1 MPGDSLAVSLFNQL
15 LGQYNGSIIGIEQ
28 GSIKIGQELFF
39 PIAAVSIAVLG
50 INRLLSK
57 NVDAVETNIELI
69 RLIIYVNVFYLFIT
83 QFPQLLQ
90 VIVNSFKQAAFYM
103 GKMIGQNT
111 GASANSSFIVATN
124 PGAILNQGVGIAS
137 TILSL
142 SVKKFTLANFGIS
155 LLAIPCAGVV
165 LFCFGSIAIKVVII
179 EISSKLILSAGIFLL
194 AFSGSPW
201 TRDYATRYV
210 GTFFSIGIQMLFIY
224 LMVGIGG
231 GLTNTWINILS
242 NIPPGQLI
250 ETYVAVIMATFVY
263 YKLSLSLPEQAAGYL
278 GGGLIINAGKGP
290 SLGAATAI
298 AGVGIA
304 MGAKAVMGMGANA
317 FGTIKAWNTA
327 GQVSKASGDKSWAEG
342 KIKTLGSAS
351 IEMAKDGWKAA
362 SEKWTN
368 KVNETT
374 PGKLAQKVVSM
385 QASKTIKQP
394 SSQEFKE
401 GGGI

>member
-90 VIVNSFKQAAFYM
+90 VIVNSFKHAAFYM
-103 GKMIGQNT
+103 GGMIGQNT

-327 GQVSKASGDKSWAEG
+327 GQVSKASGDKTWAEG

-351 IEMAKDGWKAA
+351 IEMAKDGWKATK
-362 SEKWTN
+362 EKWTN
-368 KVNETT
+368 QVNETA
-374 PGKLAQKVVSM
+374 PGKLAQKVASIH
-385 QASKTIKQP
+385 ASKTTVQP